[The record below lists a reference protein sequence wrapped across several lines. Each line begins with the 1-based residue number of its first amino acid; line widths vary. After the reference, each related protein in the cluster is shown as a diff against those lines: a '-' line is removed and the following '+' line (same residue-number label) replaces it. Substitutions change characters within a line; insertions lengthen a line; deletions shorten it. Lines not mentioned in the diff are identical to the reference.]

1 MTDDYNDDPHARM
14 IDLICDLAVNDGEG
28 PWDEFVQRAR
38 DILNVME
45 ADDVRAKWRA
55 EPLPGLGKAVEQIVD
70 SMAESM
76 GLAPE
81 AFRALGKL
89 EAEAGI
95 GTQREFNVMLRRPCW
110 QYAHES
116 IMAAS
121 AADAVEKMR
130 EAVENGRLPKSLD
143 WDTDDRTDP
152 VDWISAE
159 ADIPLGERTDGSA
172 VDCAEWEPHKLSP
185 APLVEGLNR
194 IRTLAGTPANEV
206 AMGSALAT
214 IIEIATEALNKAI
227 LGG

>member
-1 MTDDYNDDPHARM
+1 MDTDNENYNDDPHARM
-14 IDLICDLAVNDGEG
+14 IDLICDLAINDGEG
-28 PWDEFVQRAR
+28 PWPEFVQRAR

-55 EPLPGLGKAVEQIVD
+55 EPLPGPGKSVLDPLPIEQAIAD
-70 SMAESM
+70 AI
-76 GLAPE
+76 GAT
-81 AFRALGKL
+81 
-89 EAEAGI
+89 

-116 IMAAS
+116 IMAKNAP
-121 AADAVEKMR
+121 DAVEKMR

-159 ADIPLGERTDGSA
+159 ADIPLGERTDGSV
-172 VDCAEWEPHKLSP
+172 VDCAEWEPVKLSP

>member
-1 MTDDYNDDPHARM
+1 MTTDNENYNDDPHARM
-14 IDLICDLAVNDGEG
+14 IDLICDLAINDGEG
-28 PWDEFVQRAR
+28 PRDEFVQRAR

-45 ADDVRAKWRA
+45 ADDVRAKWR
-55 EPLPGLGKAVEQIVD
+55 ELPLPGPGKSVLDPLPIEQAIAD
-70 SMAESM
+70 AI
-76 GLAPE
+76 GAT
-81 AFRALGKL
+81 
-89 EAEAGI
+89 

-116 IMAAS
+116 IMAKNAP
-121 AADAVEKMR
+121 DAVEKMR

-159 ADIPLGERTDGSA
+159 AETGAPDH
-172 VDCAEWEPHKLSP
+172 AEWEPHKLSP